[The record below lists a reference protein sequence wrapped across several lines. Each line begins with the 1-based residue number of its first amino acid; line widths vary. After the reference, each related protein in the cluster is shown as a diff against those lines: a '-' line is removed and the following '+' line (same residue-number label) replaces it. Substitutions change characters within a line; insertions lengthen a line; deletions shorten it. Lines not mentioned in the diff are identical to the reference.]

1 MLKMIP
7 INLKDPIIRTF
18 MEMTQIA
25 GAMLKY
31 IDTRFYQEIRGL
43 SLIKYMVLQALSIK
57 GGSAKHTE
65 LAAWTNT
72 KKHNITAL
80 VDRMKEE
87 GLVTTEWSRTDRRV
101 NNVVLTV
108 KGRDIYEEAR
118 PVGRK
123 IIRELMKG
131 LTKTDAVDLE
141 RLLDMIKVNIER
153 M

>member
-1 MLKMIP
+1 
-7 INLKDPIIRTF
+7 
-18 MEMTQIA
+18 MELTQVA

-31 IDTRFYQEIRGL
+31 IDTRFYQEIRL

-80 VDRMKEE
+80 VDRMKAE
-87 GLVTTEWSRTDRRV
+87 GMVTTEWSKTDRRV
-101 NNVVLTV
+101 NNVVITD
-108 KGRDIYEEAR
+108 KGRQVYEKAV

-123 IIRELMKG
+123 IIRELMRDV
-131 LTKTDAVDLE
+131 TKTDALELE
-141 RLLDMIKVNIER
+141 RLLDIVKENIER
-153 M
+153 K

>member
-43 SLIKYMVLQALSIK
+43 SLIKYIK

>member
-1 MLKMIP
+1 MLKLIP
-7 INLKDPIIRTF
+7 INYKDPIIRTF
-18 MEMTQIA
+18 MELTQVA

-31 IDTRFYQEIRGL
+31 IDTRFYQEIRL

-80 VDRMKEE
+80 VDRMKAE
-87 GLVTTEWSRTDRRV
+87 GMVTTEWSKTDRRV
-101 NNVVLTV
+101 NNVVITD
-108 KGRDIYEEAR
+108 KGRQVYEKAV

-123 IIRELMKG
+123 IIRELMRDV
-131 LTKTDAVDLE
+131 TKTDALELE
-141 RLLDMIKVNIER
+141 RLLDIVKENIER
-153 M
+153 K

>member
-1 MLKMIP
+1 MLKLIP
-7 INLKDPIIRTF
+7 INYKDPIIRTF
-18 MEMTQIA
+18 MELTQVA

-31 IDTRFYQEIRGL
+31 IDTRFYQEIRL

-80 VDRMKEE
+80 VDRMKAEAM
-87 GLVTTEWSRTDRRV
+87 VTTEWSKTDRRV
-101 NNVVLTV
+101 NNVVITD
-108 KGRDIYEEAR
+108 KGRQVYEKAV

-123 IIRELMKG
+123 IIRELMRDV
-131 LTKTDAVDLE
+131 TKTDALELE
-141 RLLDMIKVNIER
+141 RLLDIVKENIER
-153 M
+153 K